1 MFERTKKLC
10 DAFVEM
16 GVPGIDLA
24 VYKDGE
30 CVLRY
35 MSGYSDVENKV
46 LLKGDERYNIYSCS
60 KPITCVA
67 ALQLWEK
74 GLFSLEDKLSDYMPE
89 FENMNIKTKDG
100 VEKAKKPI
108 LIKHLFTMSAGF
120 DYYLNTKNILQCKED
135 TSGKCPTRELMK
147 YLAKDPLEFEPGSFW
162 RYGLSHDVL
171 AALIEVISGQKFEDY
186 VKENIFEPLGMSN
199 SSFLL
204 KEDEIETVSCQY
216 RYNWKEHNVA
226 LCGKDIQTFK
236 LGTEY
241 ASGGAGCISTVDDYI
256 KFLEALRIGNKII
269 KKETIEM
276 MATDMLTDAQREVY
290 WKKDSHGYGLG
301 VRTPKKGGI
310 YTDFGWDGA
319 AGAFLAV
326 DIPNGVSIFSAQH
339 VLSSSN
345 DEVRG
350 WVYPFVMA
358 ELFEDP
364 KYIKLINE
372 SEVLKNYNIT
382 F

>member
-10 DAFVEM
+10 DAFVKT

-35 MSGYSDVENKV
+35 MTGYSDVENKIP
-46 LLKGDERYNIYSCS
+46 LKGNERYNIYSCS

-89 FENMNIKTKDG
+89 FANMTVKTEDG
-100 VEKAKKPI
+100 VKPAQNPI

-120 DYYLNTKNILQCKED
+120 DYYLTTKNILQCKED
-135 TSGKCPTRELMK
+135 TSGRCPTRELMK

-171 AALIEVISGQKFEDY
+171 AALVEVITGQRYEEY
-186 VKENIFEPLGMSN
+186 VKENIFTPLGMDN

-204 KEDEIETVSCQY
+204 TPDEIETVSCQY
-216 RYNWKEHNVA
+216 RYNWQEKKVFP
-226 LCGKDIQTFK
+226 CGKDVQTFK

-256 KFLEALRIGNKII
+256 KFLEAIRVGGKII
-269 KKETIEM
+269 KKETVEM

-290 WKKDSHGYGLG
+290 WKNENHGYGLG
-301 VRTPKKGGI
+301 VRTTKKDSI

-326 DIPNGVSIFSAQH
+326 DVPHGVSIYSAQH
-339 VLSSSN
+339 VLSGSN
-345 DEVRG
+345 DAVRG
-350 WVYPFVMA
+350 WIYAYVMS
-358 ELFEDP
+358 ELFGDER
-364 KYIKLINE
+364 YTELINT
-372 SEVLKNYNIT
+372 SELLKSHNLI

>member
-10 DAFVEM
+10 DAFVKT
-16 GVPGIDLA
+16 GVPGIDLV

-35 MSGYSDVENKV
+35 MTGYSDVENKIP
-46 LLKGDERYNIYSCS
+46 LKGNERYNIYSCS

-89 FENMNIKTKDG
+89 FANMTVKTEDG
-100 VEKAKKPI
+100 VKPAQNPI

-120 DYYLNTKNILQCKED
+120 DYYLTTENILQCKED
-135 TSGKCPTRELMK
+135 TSGRCPTRELMK

-171 AALIEVISGQKFEDY
+171 AALVEVITGQRYEEY
-186 VKENIFEPLGMSN
+186 VKENIFTPLGMDN

-204 KEDEIETVSCQY
+204 TPDEIETVSCQY
-216 RYNWKEHNVA
+216 RYNWQEKKVFP
-226 LCGKDIQTFK
+226 CGKDVQTFK

-241 ASGGAGCISTVDDYI
+241 ASGGAGCVSTVDDYI
-256 KFLEALRIGNKII
+256 KFLEAIRVGGKII
-269 KKETIEM
+269 KKETVEM

-290 WKKDSHGYGLG
+290 WKNENHGYGLG
-301 VRTPKKGGI
+301 VRTPKKDSI
-310 YTDFGWDGA
+310 YTDFGWDG
-319 AGAFLAV
+319 
-326 DIPNGVSIFSAQH
+326 IS
-339 VLSSSN
+339 
-345 DEVRG
+345 
-350 WVYPFVMA
+350 
-358 ELFEDP
+358 
-364 KYIKLINE
+364 KYINRIWQEKKRHNKI
-372 SEVLKNYNIT
+372 
-382 F
+382 